1 MVREIARGRGRE
13 GSNSGSAGSSTA
25 LLPMKIDGETA
36 WIPARNSS
44 LMATSI
50 GEERKIERKRGVGG
64 LFGKGLK
71 ARGVTGGT

>member
-1 MVREIARGRGRE
+1 
-13 GSNSGSAGSSTA
+13 
-25 LLPMKIDGETA
+25 LLPTKIDGETGR
-36 WIPARNSS
+36 IPVRNSS

>member
-1 MVREIARGRGRE
+1 
-13 GSNSGSAGSSTA
+13 
-25 LLPMKIDGETA
+25 MKIDGKTTR
-36 WIPARNSS
+36 IPARNSS

-71 ARGVTGGT
+71 ARGITRGT